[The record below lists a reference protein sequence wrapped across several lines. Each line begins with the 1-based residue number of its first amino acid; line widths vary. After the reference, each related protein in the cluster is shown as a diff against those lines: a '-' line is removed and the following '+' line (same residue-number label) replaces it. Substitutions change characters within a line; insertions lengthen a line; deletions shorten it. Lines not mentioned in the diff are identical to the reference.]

1 MKTYATEN
9 TLLPSSDLPLPPGP
23 PTHPIRQLYLLL
35 TGQAENM
42 LPRLAEAYGPIA
54 RLSTGRP
61 RFLVSHPDYIK
72 HVLVDNQRNYL
83 KQGRA
88 PQRLIFGQSVG
99 MLQGAAHRRERR
111 LLQPAFHRTRIA
123 AYGRIM
129 RDFTQRHLANWQA
142 GQTLDMYA
150 DMKQL
155 VTAIVGQ
162 CLFGLD
168 QGPATEQFYR
178 ALRELGQDL
187 SLLDLTNVGPW
198 FAKLP
203 TRRGRRNQRNQRIL
217 DEVIYGLIAER
228 RAQPEKGMMINYE
241 GEDLLS
247 MLLEVVDSE
256 GDQQGLTDQQVR
268 DDVMNI
274 YVAGHETAALG
285 LMWTLYL
292 LAQHPDEEQRVQAEV
307 DTVLQGRP
315 PAAED
320 IPRLTYTYMAL
331 AESLRLYPPAPVLH
345 GRVAVAEDVIGG
357 YRIPAGSVLLL
368 SPWVTQRH
376 PAYWDEPTLFRP
388 ARFAPEAVAERPRY
402 AYFPFGGGVRQCL
415 GEPFA
420 WMEMQ
425 IILASIVQRFCL
437 RPLAEVGVRQWVG
450 LRPAG
455 GRLDMRLVERV
466 MPGDH
471 APGRPT
477 IV

>member
-1 MKTYATEN
+1 MAAMTTPSDSF
-9 TLLPSSDLPLPPGP
+9 LPSPTLPLPPGP
-23 PTHPIRQLYLLL
+23 AARPIHQLYLLL
-35 TGQAENM
+35 TGQVENM
-42 LPRLAEAYGPIA
+42 LPHLAEEYGPIA
-54 RLSTGRP
+54 RLPTGRP
-61 RFLVSHPDYIK
+61 RFLISHPDYIK

-129 RDFTQRHLANWQA
+129 SDFTQRHLANWQP
-142 GQTLDMYA
+142 GQTLDLYA

-168 QGPATEQFYR
+168 QGPATERFYQ

-187 SLLDLTNVGPW
+187 SLLDLTHVG
-198 FAKLP
+198 AVLNKLP
-203 TRRGRRNQRNQRIL
+203 TRRRRRNLRNMRIL
-217 DEVIYGLIAER
+217 DEVLYGLITER
-228 RAQPEKGMMINYE
+228 RAQPEK

-247 MLLEVVDSE
+247 MLLEAVDTE
-256 GDQQGLTDQQVR
+256 GDQQGMTDQQVR

-274 YVAGHETAALG
+274 YVAGHETAAVG

-292 LAQHPDEEQRVQAEV
+292 LGQHPDEERRVQAEV
-307 DTVLQGRP
+307 DEVLQGRP
-315 PAAED
+315 PVAED
-320 IPRLTYTYMAL
+320 IPRLTYTYMVL

-368 SPWVTQRH
+368 SPWVMHRH
-376 PAYWDEPTLFRP
+376 PAYWEEPTQFRP
-388 ARFAPEAVAERPRY
+388 ARFTPEQVAERPRY
-402 AYFPFGGGVRQCL
+402 AYFPFGGGVRLCL

-425 IILASIVQRFCL
+425 IVLASILQRFCL
-437 RPLAEVGVRQWVG
+437 RPLYEAKTRQWVA
-450 LRPAG
+450 LRPVG
-455 GRLDMRLVERV
+455 GRLDMRLLAR
-466 MPGDH
+466 
-471 APGRPT
+471 
-477 IV
+477 